1 VKQANSDTAKRLI
14 ESLSGNPGLSHE
26 LLFYS
31 TFAHRTFGV
40 MQRVGQSGD
49 GFSRLQQSFSE
60 AVEKVRAIVQ
70 IAGENG
76 FSGAKQL
83 TELSPQGMVALMAM
97 MRDLSIIKQNQAN

>member
-1 VKQANSDTAKRLI
+1 
-14 ESLSGNPGLSHE
+14 
-26 LLFYS
+26 
-31 TFAHRTFGV
+31 

-76 FSGAKQL
+76 FSEAKQL
-83 TELSPQGMVALMAM
+83 TELSPQGMVALMDL

>member
-1 VKQANSDTAKRLI
+1 VKQTNSDTAKRLI
-14 ESLSGNPGLSHE
+14 ECLSGDPGLSHE

-40 MQRVGQSGD
+40 MQRVGKGGE
-49 GFSRLQQSFSE
+49 GFVKLQQSFSE

-70 IAGENG
+70 VAGDNG

-83 TELSPQGMVALMAM
+83 TEISTQGMVSLLDL
-97 MRDLSIIKQNQAN
+97 MRDLAIIKQNQ